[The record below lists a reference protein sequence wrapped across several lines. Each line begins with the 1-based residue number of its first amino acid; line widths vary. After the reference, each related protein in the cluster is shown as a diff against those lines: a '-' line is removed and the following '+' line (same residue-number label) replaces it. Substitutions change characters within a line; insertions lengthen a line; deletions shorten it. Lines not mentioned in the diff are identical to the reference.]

1 MINPSSLAFD
11 IDGVVADTMRL
22 FLAIARDV
30 HRINGLRYEDI
41 YCYDLVKCTGLS
53 QEIVDSVVTRLLDG
67 NYTASLEPLKG
78 AADALTRIEGRH
90 SPLLFV
96 TARPYLGPIR
106 DWLMDTLALGP
117 HSIDVIATGSHASKT
132 EVLLQRNITHFV
144 EDRLDTCDLIH
155 AAGIVPILYKQP
167 WNRVAHPYR
176 EIGSWLELEALI
188 DLTRRSRE

>member
-30 HRINGLRYEDI
+30 HRINGIRYEDI
-41 YCYDLVKCTGLS
+41 YCYDLVECTGLS
-53 QEIVDSVVTRLLDG
+53 QEIVDSVVERLLDG
-67 NYTASLEPLKG
+67 NYTTNLEPLKG
-78 AADALTRIEGRH
+78 AADVLPRIERRH

-106 DWLMDTLALGP
+106 DWLMDTLAFGR
-117 HSIDVIATGSHASKT
+117 HSIDVIATGSHENKT
-132 EVLLQRNITHFV
+132 EVLLERNITHFV
-144 EDRLDTCDLIH
+144 EDRIETCDLIH
-155 AAGIVPILYKQP
+155 AAGIAPILYKQP

-188 DLTRRSRE
+188 DLK

>member
-22 FLAIARDV
+22 FLAILQDI
-30 HRINGLRYEDI
+30 HRINSIRYEDI
-41 YCYDLVKCTGLS
+41 YCYDLVECTGLS
-53 QEIVDSVVTRLLDG
+53 PEIINSVVKRLLDG
-67 NYTASLEPLKG
+67 DYTTNLEPLKG
-78 AADALTRIEGRH
+78 AAEVLRRIERRH

-106 DWLMDTLALGP
+106 DWLMDILALEP
-117 HSIDVIATGSHASKT
+117 HSIDVIATGSHANKT

-144 EDRLDTCDLIH
+144 DDRLETCDLIH
-155 AAGIVPILYKQP
+155 GAGITPIVYRQP

-176 EIGSWLELEALI
+176 DIGSWLELEALI
-188 DLTRRSRE
+188 DF